1 MLGGG
6 PGRPSRGQNRQAPM
20 ASSRCCGR
28 LDHRVTATGTVTRTM
43 SPNHPCPG
51 ACPAPSRRR
60 ARPGA
65 GCFAEFA
72 DGGLGEGLARP
83 DGSAAFPVAPGLPA
97 HARWSR
103 SVRRCSVSLSPRR
116 RALSTDPRA
125 EPHHSPVSTIL
136 TARRIG
142 LRLQVRCL
150 GAGTLARCVGVVL
163 VVGGGRA
170 GMRRL
175 EVDGERRGKSP

>member
-97 HARWSR
+97 HAEVVEVGASLFGELVASPPGVVDRPTCRASPQPR
-103 SVRRCSVSLSPRR
+103 QHYSDGPSHRPPPPGALPRGRHPGPMCRRCFGRGR
-116 RALSTDPRA
+116 RA
-125 EPHHSPVSTIL
+125 
-136 TARRIG
+136 
-142 LRLQVRCL
+142 
-150 GAGTLARCVGVVL
+150 
-163 VVGGGRA
+163 GRDA
-170 GMRRL
+170 A
-175 EVDGERRGKSP
+175 P